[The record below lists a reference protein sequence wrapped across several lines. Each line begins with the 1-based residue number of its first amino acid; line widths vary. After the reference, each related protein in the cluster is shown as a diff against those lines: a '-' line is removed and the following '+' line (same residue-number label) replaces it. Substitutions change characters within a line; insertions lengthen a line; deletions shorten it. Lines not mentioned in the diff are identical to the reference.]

1 MPVISLDII
10 GVRNGVTF
18 YPTATEVATLQD
30 KITSAQLGVL
40 SSNFPNQLGFVSHV
54 DPKTGLNQYDI
65 AKQAV
70 HDAFPGYIVVAADQS
85 AYPTTAYTANLNN
98 GITVL
103 ADIRIVELALN
114 ETIQD
119 AMLRSLTTTIQSSL
133 STNYP
138 DLKINVAST
147 MITGNVDISLPG
159 ALNVTG
165 GAVDGVIS
173 ATERTSADGT
183 QNISFHQFLWDRI
196 LAATDAKNLDLHL
209 LNQLDNIDGLRG
221 GAGNDIIEGGNV
233 GDFLLSGGAGNDFI
247 FGGGYPDIGTNVMD
261 GGTGNDILV
270 AGGHKTSQLA
280 QYLASNPFTPNSPIN
295 DFTSIAQSVPDNSA
309 GRSYNV
315 FAFHNNSGNDRI
327 FNFHA
332 STDKIQIDAGIN
344 GSNITNLSSL
354 IQHITTSGDNLSID
368 LGNQNSVTLVGV
380 DIAGLSAANIV
391 FV

>member
-10 GVRNGVTF
+10 GVRNGITF
-18 YPTATEVATLQD
+18 YPTATEVATLQNQ
-30 KITSAQLGVL
+30 ITSAELGVL

-159 ALNVTG
+159 VLSVAG

-173 ATERTSADGT
+173 AMERTSADGT
-183 QNISFHQFLWDRI
+183 QNASFHQFLWDRI

-209 LNQLDNIDGLRG
+209 LNQLENIDGLRG

-270 AGGHKTSQLA
+270 AGGHKTSQFA
-280 QYLASNPFTPNSPIN
+280 QYLASNPFTPSTPIN
-295 DFTSIAQSVPDNSA
+295 DFTSIAQSVADNST

-315 FAFHNNSGNDRI
+315 FAFHSNGGKDSI

-344 GSNITNLSSL
+344 GSNIANLSSL
-354 IQHITTSGDNLSID
+354 IQHITISGDNLSID

-380 DIAGLSAANIV
+380 DIAGLSASNVV

>member
-10 GVRNGVTF
+10 GVRNGITF

-30 KITSAQLGVL
+30 KITSAELGVL

-159 ALNVTG
+159 VLNVTG

-173 ATERTSADGT
+173 AMERTWAHGT
-183 QNISFHQFLWDRI
+183 MNARGRKFLGDCSI
-196 LAATDAKNLDLHL
+196 AARGARSLDLCL
-209 LNQLDNIDGLRG
+209 LN
-221 GAGNDIIEGGNV
+221 
-233 GDFLLSGGAGNDFI
+233 
-247 FGGGYPDIGTNVMD
+247 
-261 GGTGNDILV
+261 
-270 AGGHKTSQLA
+270 
-280 QYLASNPFTPNSPIN
+280 
-295 DFTSIAQSVPDNSA
+295 
-309 GRSYNV
+309 
-315 FAFHNNSGNDRI
+315 
-327 FNFHA
+327 
-332 STDKIQIDAGIN
+332 
-344 GSNITNLSSL
+344 
-354 IQHITTSGDNLSID
+354 
-368 LGNQNSVTLVGV
+368 
-380 DIAGLSAANIV
+380 
-391 FV
+391 